1 MNDTF
6 NFKRFLLLLQKTL
19 LERPMQLFGFT
30 GLIILFSLVF
40 YFVCKSIVGFML
52 AQNLTFV
59 LGLVGGGSFMSSFI
73 FSYFFSNASG
83 SSYLTLPA
91 SHFEKWLCG
100 VLIAGILFP
109 LIFMLSYRAIDTSLV
124 GFYHQALD
132 PSAPFYKEKYDA
144 VYLFAFNGVVAN
156 NIYTIF
162 FFSSS
167 AMVVGSLYFN
177 KVAFIK
183 VSLVVAVGCLGIY
196 VLNWLVAKSF
206 FGSIATAFP
215 FKYVDITLG
224 KESGSIE
231 LPKTSKLISSYSL
244 CYIYPALLWVLAYV
258 RLREKEF

>member
-30 GLIILFSLVF
+30 GLIILFSLVL
-40 YFVCKSIVGFML
+40 YFVCKSVIGFIP
-52 AQNLTFV
+52 AQNLTFMW
-59 LGLVGGGSFMSSFI
+59 GLIGGGCFMSSFI

-109 LIFMLSYRAIDTSLV
+109 LTFLLFYRAIDASFVSL
-124 GFYHQALD
+124 YHHSLD
-132 PSAPFYKEKYDA
+132 ASAPFYKEKYEA
-144 VYLFAFNGVVAN
+144 VYLFAFDGIVAN
-156 NIYTIF
+156 KVYPMLF
-162 FFSSS
+162 FFSG

-183 VSLVVAVGCLGIY
+183 VALVLTIFCLGIFG
-196 VLNWLVAKSF
+196 LNWLVAKSI
-206 FGSIATAFP
+206 FGNIDEAFP
-215 FKYVDITLG
+215 FNHVSLMVG
-224 KESGSIE
+224 KETGSIE
-231 LPKTSKLISSYSL
+231 LPKMPQFISTYSL
-244 CYIYPALLWVLAYV
+244 CYIYPAILWVLAYV